1 LKNPSRTG
9 RDPFVPNF
17 GDFSPWIG
25 SSQLE
30 GTTMQTAHSEE
41 WRPGFA
47 KRADNFSEVCAQA
60 DGWRWSP
67 GESIARVAGA
77 VLKGTP
83 TLTIPQRMTLLLY
96 VEHLNQD
103 RLEANVAC
111 VWPSTALIADYLGC
125 SQSQARAN
133 RRALEAA
140 GYLVRDYT
148 KANRPAGVEAYDLR
162 PLMARLDELEGVDDA
177 IREAMEAR
185 RASYSENVVFP
196 TRYSAQ
202 APESRRLEQ
211 SHKNFS
217 SSVREKDTA
226 PPRHDS
232 VSRSAPRPGNTEV
245 RNDSDSRRRPGT
257 DSAIGSPGGASGSG
271 GACPDPTVYAEMVR
285 QELRTAALVCPRLA
299 PLVTPALLAN
309 PDSASPEDLARV
321 SAAAQEFL
329 PQPERNN
336 DQTVLWGWRKHG
348 IRVLVMLAIALE
360 DPDVRSPC
368 GYFGKLTGAS
378 KGAADLRFNLGR
390 ILKAKGTIPPPDLGP
405 AAEAEPAPL
414 MFSPGMEDHPW
425 PEIAVHLRALIR
437 EGAWGSWFG
446 RVGFHG
452 IVDGVMTLSTPTG
465 IAADRIKQ
473 DYVQA
478 VLIAAQ
484 KADVFVERVI
494 ITVRKR

>member
-1 LKNPSRTG
+1 
-9 RDPFVPNF
+9 
-17 GDFSPWIG
+17 
-25 SSQLE
+25 
-30 GTTMQTAHSEE
+30 MQTAHSQE

-47 KRADNFSEVCAQA
+47 KRADNFSDVCAQA

-162 PLMARLDELEGVDDA
+162 PLMARLSQLEGIDDG
-177 IREAMEAR
+177 IRHAMEAR

-196 TRYSAQ
+196 TRYSAR

-211 SHKNFS
+211 SQDNFS
-217 SSVREKDTA
+217 YSVRQNPKATA
-226 PPRHDS
+226 TPRHDS
-232 VSRSAPRPGNTEV
+232 
-245 RNDSDSRRRPGT
+245 DSRPATPPENTKGRGLRSQRSDTGQV
-257 DSAIGSPGGASGSG
+257 SANSSSKRAAVSVGASS
-271 GACPDPTVYAEMVR
+271 DHSVYAEMVR
-285 QELRTAALVCPRLA
+285 QELKTAALVCPRLA
-299 PLVTPALLAN
+299 PLVTPALLAD
-309 PDSASPEDLARV
+309 PDSASPEDLARL
-321 SAAAQEFL
+321 SAAAQEYL

-390 ILKAKGTIPPPDLGP
+390 ILKAKGSIPPPDTGPPP
-405 AAEAEPAPL
+405 AAEPPPL
-414 MFSPGMEDHPW
+414 MFTPGVEDHPW
-425 PEIAVHLRALIR
+425 PEIAGHLRTLVR

-452 IVDGVMTLSTPTG
+452 IVDGVMTLSTPTT
-465 IAADRIKQ
+465 IAADRIKR

-478 VLIAAQ
+478 VLLAAER
-484 KADVFVERVI
+484 AEVFVDRVI